1 MKVGDLVVLSSA
13 GEKISANWAQRGE
26 MGIIISVK
34 HTVENPY
41 QVNWLTSSRGH
52 LSRTFWF
59 KRYEIKK
66 LRVKK

>member
-41 QVNWLTSSRGH
+41 QVNWLTSSGVYRQAY
-52 LSRTFWF
+52 WF

>member
-13 GEKISANWAQRGE
+13 GEKISANWASRGE
-26 MGIIISVK
+26 MGIILKVK
-34 HTVENPY
+34 HSYENPY
-41 QVNWLTSSRGH
+41 QIKWIASTILTG
-52 LSRTFWF
+52 TQWF